1 MAKTALKVKAAR
13 KPKFAVRGYT
23 RCQRCGRP
31 KAVYRKFGL
40 CRICLRE
47 MAHRGELPGVTKSSW
62 WPHPPHER
70 CRSPR
75 ATRRE
80 TTPRRNTHTM
90 TMTDPIADMLTR
102 LRNANQAFHDE
113 VTMPHSNI
121 KQGVAEILKQEG
133 YITSFEVADPEEG
146 QVGKKLT
153 ITLKYGRNRERSIAG
168 VRRISKPGL
177 RVYAKH
183 TGLPKVLG
191 GLGVAIISTSQGL
204 LTDRQANQKGVGGE
218 VLAYVW

>member
-1 MAKTALKVKAAR
+1 
-13 KPKFAVRGYT
+13 
-23 RCQRCGRP
+23 
-31 KAVYRKFGL
+31 
-40 CRICLRE
+40 
-47 MAHRGELPGVTKSSW
+47 
-62 WPHPPHER
+62 
-70 CRSPR
+70 
-75 ATRRE
+75 
-80 TTPRRNTHTM
+80 M

-102 LRNANQAFHDE
+102 LRNANQAYHDA
-113 VTMPHSNI
+113 VTMPYSKL

-133 YITSFEVADPEEG
+133 YITSFSVADNTEG
-146 QVGKKLT
+146 VGQLLT

-218 VLAYVW
+218 VPAYVW